1 MKYKIKTNLFL
12 FSLVFIFSIGL
23 GLSVMATSLSLNILP
38 AKVFVT
44 GEKGETAESVISI
57 TNSNDFPIEV
67 SVEVE
72 NFIPGVIPGDI
83 EFIAPIEGRESL
95 ANWIEIPK
103 SFSIEAQSKKDITFQ
118 VKVPKNTSSGG
129 HYAVIFFNA
138 VAKSGGA
145 GGPLQISSRVGSLI
159 MLTVPGEVSKESRIV
174 KFSTSKLVS
183 SGPVNLEVLVENYG
197 TSHFKTEGT
206 ILIKNIF
213 GKGVAAVA
221 VEQRIVLPN
230 GSQILKAEWP
240 VNFIFGFYRADLSI
254 FAGTGEPLTASTSFF
269 AFPWQQT
276 LIVLVVLALLQL
288 LMNYFKRKFKRQ

>member
-1 MKYKIKTNLFL
+1 MKYKIKTKIFL
-12 FSLVFIFSIGL
+12 FSLAFLFSISL
-23 GLSVMATSLSLNILP
+23 GLSAIATSLSLNILP

-44 GEKGETAESVISI
+44 EEKGETTESVISI
-57 TNSNDFPIEV
+57 TNPNDFAIKV

-83 EFIAPIEGRESL
+83 EFIAPIKGKESL
-95 ANWIEIPK
+95 ANWIEITK
-103 SFSIEAQSKKDITFQ
+103 SFSVEFKSKKDITFQ
-118 VKVPKNTSSGG
+118 IKVPKDTSSGG

-138 VAKSGGA
+138 VPKAGGIGGA
-145 GGPLQISSRVGSLI
+145 LQIGSRVGSLV
-159 MLTVPGEVSKESRIV
+159 MLTVPGEISQESRIS
-174 KFSTSKLVS
+174 KFSTPRLINY
-183 SGPVNLEVLVENYG
+183 GPVDFEILVENGG

-206 ILIKNIF
+206 ILVKNLF

-221 VEQRIVLPN
+221 VEQRIVLPK

-254 FAGTGEPLTASTSFF
+254 FAGTGEPLVASTSFF

-276 LIVLVVLALLQL
+276 LIILVVLALIHILT
-288 LMNYFKRKFKRQ
+288 NYFKKKFKK